1 MSLQGAQVTSENAV
15 LANSMQRAK
24 GSQGTALSN
33 VLAEC
38 RSAFRFVFILTT
50 ILELVAIVPV
60 LYMLS
65 MYDRVLTSRS
75 EVTLVSLTL
84 MVFGVYVFWSGLEW
98 IQRRMMVRI
107 SLRIDWDLAAN
118 VYDASF
124 RQYVNRKNIN
134 VHQILGDL
142 VNLRQFLTGGPLL
155 ALMSAPFA
163 LLFIAVSAL
172 FHPYLALFALAAS
185 ALLLAV
191 TYLTQKISAP
201 KLHDANNASA
211 EASRIASQ
219 SLRQAEPALA
229 LGMQADLRRQWHMRH
244 QAFVGLQVSASEA
257 AGILGG
263 FSGFL
268 TRSLPSVQMALG
280 IWLAI
285 EGLITGGMVIAAT
298 TLLSKAINPIQ
309 KVLANWKDISNAKQS
324 YDRLAA
330 LFSEDEVQAER
341 MTLPMPRGKLDVAEL
356 CVQPEESARPVLSGI
371 SFSISPGQALAIVG
385 PSAAGKSS
393 LVKSLVGIWRP
404 TDGSVR
410 LDGAEISEW
419 AMGNLGRH
427 VGYVPQEVEFF
438 DGTVAENIARLG
450 EVNAEKV
457 VRAAQMAGMHETILT
472 FPKGY
477 DTRLGENGFA
487 LTGGQKQ
494 RLALA
499 RALYG
504 DPVYVVMD
512 EPNASL
518 DEAGERS
525 LAAAIKAMKAR
536 GASVVFTTHRPDL
549 VKTSDYL
556 LILAGGKQAAFGLTA
571 DLLAA
576 AHKRRGEMRQN
587 GMPTFHPAAEQTLK
601 AATARTDVSQD
612 SLAAGP
618 AIAGAAA

>member
-1 MSLQGAQVTSENAV
+1 MTSEKAV
-15 LANSMQRAK
+15 LGDAMQIA
-24 GSQGTALSN
+24 GGDQDTALSK
-33 VLAEC
+33 VLAQC
-38 RSAFRFVFILTT
+38 KSAFWFVFILTA

-107 SLRIDWDLAAN
+107 SLRIDWDLAADAF
-118 VYDASF
+118 DASF
-124 RQYVNRKNIN
+124 RRTVSRRRIN

-163 LLFIAVSAL
+163 LLFIGVSAV
-172 FHPYLALFALAAS
+172 FHPYLALFALGAS

-191 TYLTQKISAP
+191 TYLTQKISTP
-201 KLHDANNASA
+201 QLHEANNASA
-211 EASRIASQ
+211 EASRVASQ
-219 SLRQAEPALA
+219 SLRQAETALA
-229 LGMQADLRRQWHMRH
+229 LGMQSGLRRQWHMRH
-244 QAFVGLQVSASEA
+244 QAFIGMQTSASEA

-268 TRSLPSVQMALG
+268 TKALPSVQMALG
-280 IWLAI
+280 VWLAI

-309 KVLANWKDISNAKQS
+309 KVLGSWKDISNAKQS
-324 YDRLAA
+324 YDRLAS
-330 LFSEDEVQAER
+330 LFAEDDVQPER
-341 MTLPMPRGKLDVAEL
+341 MALPAPNGRLDVAEL

-371 SFSISPGQALAIVG
+371 GFSLAPGQILAIVG

-404 TDGSVR
+404 TKGSVR
-410 LDGAEISEW
+410 LDGAEICEW
-419 AMGNLGRH
+419 AMDNLGRH
-427 VGYVPQEVEFF
+427 IGYVPQELEFF
-438 DGTVAENIARLG
+438 DGSVAENIARLG
-450 EVNAEKV
+450 EVDSEKV
-457 VRAAQMAGMHETILT
+457 VRAAQMAGMHETILA

-525 LAAAIKAMKAR
+525 LAAAIKALKAR
-536 GASVVFTTHRPDL
+536 GASVVFTTHRPEL
-549 VKTSDYL
+549 VKVSDYL
-556 LILAGGKQAAFGLTA
+556 LILAGGKQAAFGSTA
-571 DLLAA
+571 ELLAA
-576 AHKRRGEMRQN
+576 AHKRRGEILQN
-587 GMPTFHPAAEQTLK
+587 GVSAFHPGVEQTLK
-601 AATARTDVSQD
+601 AATSRRDATQD
-612 SLAAGP
+612 ALAAGP

>member
-1 MSLQGAQVTSENAV
+1 VSSEKETGNRKTDNREENNLLSKV
-15 LANSMQRAK
+15 LDQCKRA
-24 GSQGTALSN
+24 
-33 VLAEC
+33 
-38 RSAFRFVFILTT
+38 FWFVFVLTT
-50 ILELVAIVPV
+50 ILEIVAIVPV
-60 LYMLS
+60 LYMLN

-124 RQYVNRKNIN
+124 RRYLNRKKIN

-163 LLFIAVSAL
+163 LLFIAFSAF
-172 FHPYLALFALAAS
+172 FHPYLAIFALAAS
-185 ALLLAV
+185 VLLLAV
-191 TYLTQKISAP
+191 TYLTQKISTP
-201 KLHDANNASA
+201 QLYEANNASA

-219 SLRQAEPALA
+219 SLRHAETALA
-229 LGMQADLRRQWHMRH
+229 LGMQHNLRKQWHVRH
-244 QAFVGLQVSASEA
+244 QSFVGMQVSASET

-268 TRSLPSVQMALG
+268 TKTLPSVQMALG

-285 EGLITGGMVIAAT
+285 EGWITGGMVIAAT
-298 TLLSKAINPIQ
+298 TLLSKAIGPIQ
-309 KVLANWKDISNAKQS
+309 KVLASWKDISNAKQS
-324 YDRLAA
+324 YDRLAS
-330 LFSEDEVQAER
+330 LFSEDGLQIER
-341 MTLPMPRGKLDVAEL
+341 MALPPPTGKLVVTEMT
-356 CVQPEESARPVLSGI
+356 VQPEESSRPVLNGI
-371 SFSISPGQALAIVG
+371 NFSLMPGKAMAVVG

-393 LVKSLVGIWRP
+393 LVKSLIGVWRP
-404 TDGSVR
+404 VSGSAR

-419 AMGNLGRH
+419 AMEDLGQYI
-427 VGYVPQEVEFF
+427 GYVPQEVEFF
-438 DGTVAENIARLG
+438 EGTVAENIARLA
-450 EVNAEKV
+450 EVDSEQV
-457 VRAAQMAGMHETILT
+457 VQAATTAGMHETILS

-504 DPVYVVMD
+504 NPCYLVMD

-518 DEAGERS
+518 DETGQRS
-525 LAAAIKAMKAR
+525 LMQTIQSLKAT
-536 GASVVFTTHRPDL
+536 GTTIVFTTHRPEL
-549 VKTSDYL
+549 VHASDYL
-556 LILAGGKQAAFGLTA
+556 LILADGKQAAYGPTA
-571 DLLAA
+571 ELLAVARLRRQENSA
-576 AHKRRGEMRQN
+576 APNMRDPANAFNSSAQKGAMPDSTAIVPEVGE
-587 GMPTFHPAAEQTLK
+587 AA
-601 AATARTDVSQD
+601 
-612 SLAAGP
+612 
-618 AIAGAAA
+618 